1 MDSTPPLTGDA
12 LLVAV
17 TDAMVTMHEHY
28 HGRAPGSAKTRLM
41 GDDMLACVL
50 GDMYTHVEKTL
61 IELDQTALVHD
72 SRSAFQEAMGDRFVT
87 EVQRLSGRPVERFVS
102 THSVGPDLEVEI
114 FLLGPP
120 RAVLA

>member
-12 LLVAV
+12 LLAAV

-50 GDMYTHVEKTL
+50 GDMYTQVEKTL
-61 IELDQTALVHD
+61 IELDQTSLVHD
-72 SRSAFQEAMGDRFVT
+72 SRSAFQDAMGDRFVA

-114 FLLGPP
+114 FVLGPS
-120 RAVLA
+120 